1 MLMITGSV
9 AFAAEVAPVEDNEIS
24 LEYQEYYDNQDYYN
38 NLAKNGYT
46 LYVHVGPEYDEWE
59 MERIT
64 EKSTGSE
71 DCLVQSDPYTRELTI
86 PTYYYDMLERGKKV
100 ISGSTTT
107 TLGYLFTNY
116 IYHGCS
122 SFEISLYNR
131 GDDTLEV
138 DLVQEGSS
146 VAFES
151 YDIPAETT
159 VIKYTTED
167 YWYGRFKN
175 PCSVYGYVAR
185 DI

>member
-1 MLMITGSV
+1 
-9 AFAAEVAPVEDNEIS
+9 
-24 LEYQEYYDNQDYYN
+24 
-38 NLAKNGYT
+38 
-46 LYVHVGPEYDEWE
+46 
-59 MERIT
+59 
-64 EKSTGSE
+64 
-71 DCLVQSDPYTRELTI
+71 
-86 PTYYYDMLERGKKV
+86 
-100 ISGSTTT
+100 
-107 TLGYLFTNY
+107 LFTNY

-138 DLVQEGSS
+138 DLVLEGSTVS
-146 VAFES
+146 FES